1 MRNHLWSNG
10 SLFMSFIWP
19 FILFSHLPSVC
30 VCFFAG
36 SFSFMSGISAC
47 WTGLK
52 IRNGILAQES
62 LFIRG
67 EMCAGE
73 GPGGDKSPGLWGIAR
88 LCRANKY

>member
-1 MRNHLWSNG
+1 
-10 SLFMSFIWP
+10 
-19 FILFSHLPSVC
+19 
-30 VCFFAG
+30 
-36 SFSFMSGISAC
+36 MSGISAC